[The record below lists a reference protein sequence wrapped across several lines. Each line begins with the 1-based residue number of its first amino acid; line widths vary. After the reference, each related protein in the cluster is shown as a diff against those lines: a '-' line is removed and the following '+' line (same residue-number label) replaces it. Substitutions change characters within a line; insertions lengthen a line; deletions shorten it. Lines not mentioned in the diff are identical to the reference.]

1 MWQIRTRMNFLR
13 YTWVSCPPYPC
24 TWCYS
29 QHWLCFTVLFC
40 LVELIA
46 NHGLRKVKQPS
57 RSVWRCLEQSS
68 HTFRWL
74 SVKSLNFNVAKIRQ
88 QVVPTCFA
96 VWYLCAPGANRYCL
110 WVTLPT
116 GGPYRG
122 DRSSSRALLQRREMR
137 TRNSGTQ
144 RCSSY

>member
-74 SVKSLNFNVAKIRQ
+74 WIKLLNFNVTKIRQ

-110 WVTLPT
+110 WMTLPT
-116 GGPYRG
+116 RGPYRG